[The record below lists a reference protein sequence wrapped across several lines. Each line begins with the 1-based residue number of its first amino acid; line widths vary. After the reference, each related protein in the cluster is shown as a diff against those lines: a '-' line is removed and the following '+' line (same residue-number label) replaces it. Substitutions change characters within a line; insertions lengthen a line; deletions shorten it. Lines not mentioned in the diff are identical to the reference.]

1 MKILATLSLVCLV
14 SGSIYP
20 DGEAKEEWDA
30 RINAKIERRHKRD
43 VTVKIPLSQNR
54 WGQKLR
60 LRVNQTAQSFPM
72 GKFLTIQSQEYF
84 FSKYVCLQVLLLWL
98 TKLPAVGTMAMMMP
112 TVLLPETIS
121 ILPLLRMQ

>member
-20 DGEAKEEWDA
+20 DGETKEEWDA

-43 VTVKIPLSQNR
+43 VTVKIPLSQDR

-72 GKFLTIQSQEYF
+72 GKYKSSEPRINN
-84 FSKYVCLQVLLLWL
+84 SKDFCLQVLLLWL

-112 TVLLPETIS
+112 IALLPETIS
-121 ILPLLRMQ
+121 ILLWLRML